1 MRIVERVMPTKIE
14 EGEIFS
20 VPLGDGRYAVG
31 VAARRTPQKGRTWGI
46 CGYFF
51 GPFVN
56 DSNFETMSR
65 RITSESARCVLRSG
79 ALHFHADKWKV
90 VGRIDPWD
98 RNAWL
103 LPDFCRYER
112 HTDRFF
118 RVRYDEN
125 LTRVLSEVS
134 IPDRGGLPEAVLYG
148 AEAAE
153 HRLTDLMSDLPA
165 LDRLS

>member
-1 MRIVERVMPTKIE
+1 MPTKIE

-56 DSNFETMSR
+56 VPSSEKISKGT
-65 RITSESARCVLRSG
+65 TSESARCVLMSG

-90 VGRIDPWD
+90 EGRIDPWD
-98 RNAWL
+98 RNAWP

-112 HTDRFF
+112 HTQRFF
-118 RVRYDEN
+118 RVRYNEN
-125 LTRVLSEVS
+125 DLNALSEIP
-134 IPDRGGLPEAVLYG
+134 IPDCGGLPKDILHG

-153 HRLTDLMSDLPA
+153 HYLTDLMSDLPA
-165 LDRLS
+165 MDRLS